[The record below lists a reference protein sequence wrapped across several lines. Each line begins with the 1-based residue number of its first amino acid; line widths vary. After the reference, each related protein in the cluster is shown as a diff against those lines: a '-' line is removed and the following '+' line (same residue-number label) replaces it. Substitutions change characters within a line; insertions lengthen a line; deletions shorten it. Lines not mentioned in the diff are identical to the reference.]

1 MISSVSGLIRPNDHI
16 DIIATFRFP
25 NQEGTD
31 KLETVTLTLLQNVAV
46 LAVGQDTDSAP
57 SRSLQ
62 RRSYSSITLNV
73 TPKEAEILGFAMQK
87 GKLNLT
93 LRNPSDVHVE
103 KDIQDVDFT
112 ELIKFINQYNNLRN
126 KGKE

>member
-62 RRSYSSITLNV
+62 RQSYSSITLNV

-112 ELIKFINQYNNLRN
+112 KLIKFINQYNNLRN